1 MTADEL
7 FELDEPGWRHELVR
21 GELVRR
27 EFLYARQSEVLGELM
42 LSFANI
48 RGGKALAATG
58 YMLEHNPDTV
68 RVAEVGFVQAGR
80 VSRTAGYLEGAPD
93 AAFNVIAP
101 GEDVEEKT
109 REWLGAGASAV
120 VIIDADA
127 ESVRIYRHA
136 TTTAVNDVLEIED
149 VIPGWRLPLAEL
161 FA

>member
-1 MTADEL
+1 
-7 FELDEPGWRHELVR
+7 
-21 GELVRR
+21 
-27 EFLYARQSEVLGELM
+27 M